1 MSVKFYALRDS
12 AVAVLRKAGIKREDY
27 SKHLVVKVLKSREED
42 GADITLYGADVH
54 LEHKMSELDAAV
66 ESKVAEVP
74 PTHSDNLKAAA
85 TTIEAAANFLKG
97 EARDLE
103 KEEAAA
109 KGNPFNGLVKGDTKE
124 TLKKVSKPAATKKAP
139 KADKK
144 TAAKKTVAK
153 KERAKGS
160 AARNGISD
168 WIRGLIEA
176 GKTNKEIIDAAPK
189 AGFDLTGKK
198 AYFPAWYRW
207 DMKQK
212 AAKAA
217 AAKATAKASK
227 SAKA

>member
-27 SKHLVVKVLKSREED
+27 TKHIIVKQPDNEE
-42 GADITLYGADVH
+42 GIVLYGADIH
-54 LEHKMSELDAAV
+54 LESQKA
-66 ESKVAEVP
+66 AEVP

-144 TAAKKTVAK
+144 ATKKPAVK

-212 AAKAA
+212 AAKAV